1 MGVLVVGSVAFD
13 SIETPHGRVTD
24 VLGGSAVY
32 FSCAASLFTP
42 VKIVAVV
49 GTDFPGDTLGFLE
62 ARGVDTTGIARA
74 DGKTFRWSGSYG
86 AEMGDA
92 TTLATFLN
100 VFQDFRPRI
109 PATHRGEPFLFLANI
124 DPELQMS
131 VLDQVENPQL
141 VICDTM
147 NFWING
153 KRKELLR
160 LLERVDVLIV
170 NETEAKA
177 LAEETNV
184 VRAARAIHAKGP
196 SHVVIKMG
204 EYGVL
209 LLGEGKIYRL
219 PAYPVEEVRDP
230 TGAGDTFAGGFVG
243 CLAESR
249 DLSLEGMH
257 RALLAGAVTASF
269 TVEGFSLNGIRSV
282 DRAAIEERCLALE
295 EIAGWRWGKN
305 GVGTPRAM
313 VREGGRGESETPSVR

>member
-13 SIETPHGRVTD
+13 SIATPFGEVSD

-32 FSCAASLFTP
+32 FSCAASYFTP

-49 GTDFPGDTLGFLE
+49 GVDFPGDALEFLE
-62 ARGVDTTGIARA
+62 QRGVDVSGVERA
-74 DGKTFRWSGSYG
+74 NGKTFRWSGAYG

-92 TTLATFLN
+92 TTLSTYLN
-100 VFQDFRPRI
+100 VFQDFRPQV
-109 PATHRGEPFLFLANI
+109 PAAHKGEDFLFLANI
-124 DPELQMS
+124 DPELQRS
-131 VLDQVENPQL
+131 VLDQVDDPRL

-153 KRKELLR
+153 KRAELVELLP
-160 LLERVDVLIV
+160 RVDVLIV

-177 LAEETNV
+177 LANETNP
-184 VRAARAIHAKGP
+184 VRAARAIHRMGP

-219 PAYPVEEVRDP
+219 PAFPVEEVRDP
-230 TGAGDTFAGGFVG
+230 TGAGDSFAGGFVG
-243 CLAESR
+243 ALAESG

-257 RALLAGAVTASF
+257 RALLAGTVTASF
-269 TVEGFSLNGIRSV
+269 TVEAFSLNSLRAV
-282 DRAAIEERCLALE
+282 DRAGIDDRCRQLE
-295 EIAGWRWGKN
+295 EIAGWSWTKN
-305 GVGTPRAM
+305 GTGNPTR
-313 VREGGRGESETPSVR
+313 

>member
-1 MGVLVVGSVAFD
+1 VGVLVVGSVAFD
-13 SIETPHGRVTD
+13 SIETPFGSAAD

-32 FSCAASLFTP
+32 FACAASAFTP

-49 GTDFPGDTLGFLE
+49 GTDFPDRSLEFLE
-62 ARGVDTTGIARA
+62 VRGVDTTGVERA
-74 DGKTFRWSGSYG
+74 AGKTFRWSGSYSE
-86 AEMGDA
+86 EMGDA

-109 PATHRGEPFLFLANI
+109 PQTHRGEPFLFLANI

-147 NFWING
+147 NFWIKG
-153 KRKELLR
+153 KRAELLE
-160 LLERVDVLIV
+160 LLKRVDVLII
-170 NETEAKA
+170 NEAEAKA
-177 LAEETNV
+177 LAGETNP
-184 VRAARAIHAKGP
+184 VRAARAIHTLGP

-219 PAYPVEEVRDP
+219 PAYPVEDVRDP
-230 TGAGDTFAGGFVG
+230 TGAGDSFAGGFVG
-243 CLAESR
+243 ALSESG

-257 RALLAGAVTASF
+257 RALLAGTVTASF
-269 TVEGFSLNGIRSV
+269 TVEGFSLNGLRSV
-282 DRAAIEERCLALE
+282 DRTAIEERCRALE
-295 EIAGWRWGKN
+295 EIAGWSWAKN
-305 GVGTPRAM
+305 GVGTPR
-313 VREGGRGESETPSVR
+313 R